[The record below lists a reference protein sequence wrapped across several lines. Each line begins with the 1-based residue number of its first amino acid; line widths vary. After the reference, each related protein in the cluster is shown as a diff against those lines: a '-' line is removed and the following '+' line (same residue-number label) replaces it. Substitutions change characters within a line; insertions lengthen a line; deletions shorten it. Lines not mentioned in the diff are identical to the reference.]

1 MMTTDDFLSVIATAK
16 TRTDVVQSYA
26 ACLPRWEGVRKL
38 TVDAAIQQRWS
49 ESGLKWI
56 RQQAWKIRD
65 RQVLGR

>member
-38 TVDAAIQQRWS
+38 TVDAAIQQ
-49 ESGLKWI
+49 
-56 RQQAWKIRD
+56 QAWKIRD